1 MSTLWSY
8 SLCGNCI
15 GVGLKPFTLL
25 YFTLSVV
32 LYILALP
39 LLVYLS
45 FKQKYKESIPS
56 RFFLFNN
63 PKFTKDNGVWFHV
76 CSLGEARALKPLLK
90 LLPNED
96 IKITTITHT
105 GQAEAKKYDAEVRYL
120 PYEMFLPFWAKKQ
133 KILVV
138 LEAEFW
144 FMLFTVLRA
153 KGAKVVLLN
162 ARISEKS
169 AKKYLQMAWFYKR
182 MLVHVD
188 TIYAQSEADKNRFI
202 ALGARNIEVIG
213 NIKLAGEIK
222 KTKDYEKPNVEL
234 IVAGSTHDT
243 EEESVL
249 KSFVEYRKQSDAKLV
264 IVPRHPERFEVVYE
278 LMQSFANKA
287 DLSLSR
293 FSKDKNLSTDMI
305 LVDAM
310 GELNNIYAISD
321 IAILGGAFKDDVGG
335 HNPLEP
341 AFFGCK
347 IITGKHLFHQREL
360 FKYVHHV
367 QYVESDEIH
376 KALFEAREL
385 PQSMVEETINLQPI
399 INKIKENS

>member
-1 MSTLWSY
+1 
-8 SLCGNCI
+8 
-15 GVGLKPFTLL
+15 VL
-25 YFTLSVV
+25 YF
-32 LYILALP
+32 IALP

-63 PKFTKDNGVWFHV
+63 PKFSSQDGIWFHV
-76 CSLGEARALKPLLK
+76 CSLGEARALKPILNFLK
-90 LLPNED
+90 DED

-105 GQAEAKKYDAEVRYL
+105 GQAEAKKYDADVRYL
-120 PYEMFLPFWAKKQ
+120 PYEMFLPFWIKKQ
-133 KILVV
+133 RVLVV

-144 FMLFTVLRA
+144 FMLFAVA
-153 KGAKVVLLN
+153 FSKGTRIILLN

-169 AKKYLQMAWFYKR
+169 AKKYLQFAWFYKKFLNNVE
-182 MLVHVD
+182 M
-188 TIYAQSEADKNRFI
+188 IYAQSEVDKNRFL
-202 ALGARNIEVIG
+202 ALGAKNIEVIG

-222 KTKDYEKPNVEL
+222 KTQEYEKPDVEL

-243 EEESVL
+243 EEESIL
-249 KSFVEYRKQSDAKLV
+249 KSFVEYRKQSDARLV
-264 IVPRHPERFEVVYE
+264 IVPRHPERFEEVYLLIQKYAE
-278 LMQSFANKA
+278 QNDFGV
-287 DLSLSR
+287 SR
-293 FSKDKNLSTDMI
+293 FSQTKDFKSDII

-321 IAILGGAFKDDVGG
+321 IAILGGAFKLDVGG

-347 IITGKHLFHQREL
+347 IITGKHFFHQKEL

-367 QYVESDEIH
+367 QYVETDEIH
-376 KALFEAREL
+376 KALRDAKEL
-385 PQSMVEETINLQPI
+385 PPSMVEETINL
-399 INKIKENS
+399 KIVIDRIKGN

>member
-1 MSTLWSY
+1 M
-8 SLCGNCI
+8 
-15 GVGLKPFTLL
+15 
-25 YFTLSVV
+25 
-32 LYILALP
+32 LYIAALP

-63 PKFTKDNGVWFHV
+63 SRFSSGDSIWFHV
-76 CSLGEARALKPLLK
+76 CSLGEARALKPILDLLRGQ
-90 LLPNED
+90 D

-120 PYEMFLPFWAKKQ
+120 PYEMFIPFWAKKQ
-133 KILVV
+133 KVLIV

-153 KGAKVVLLN
+153 KGTRIILLN

-169 AKKYLQMAWFYKR
+169 AKKYLQFAWFYKR
-182 MLVHVD
+182 MLQHVEI
-188 TIYAQSEADKNRFI
+188 IYAQSEADKNRFI

-213 NIKLAGEIK
+213 NIKLAGVIN
-222 KTKDYEKPNVEL
+222 KTKDYEKPKQEL
-234 IVAGSTHDT
+234 IVAGSTHDG

-264 IVPRHPERFEVVYE
+264 IVPRHPERFESVYE
-278 LMQSFANKA
+278 LMKDYASRY

-293 FSKDKNLSTDMI
+293 FSQDNKFTSDMI

-321 IAILGGAFKDDVGG
+321 IAILGGAFRDDVGG

-341 AFFGCK
+341 AHFGCK
-347 IITGKHLFHQREL
+347 IITGKHFFHQREL
-360 FKYVHHV
+360 FKYVYHV
-367 QYVESDEIH
+367 QYVEPDEIH
-376 KALFEAREL
+376 KALIKCREL
-385 PQSMVEETINLQPI
+385 PECMVEEEINLEPV
-399 INKIKENS
+399 IKNILEV

>member
-8 SLCGNCI
+8 SLCGNCS

-25 YFTLSVV
+25 YFILSVV
-32 LYILALP
+32 LYLIALP

-63 PKFTKDNGVWFHV
+63 PKFTNKNGVWFHV

-90 LLPNED
+90 LLGDED

-105 GQAEAKKYDAEVRYL
+105 GQAEAKKYAADVRYL
-120 PYEMFLPFWAKKQ
+120 PYEMFLPFWSKKQ
-133 KILVV
+133 KILIV

-144 FMLFTVLRA
+144 FMLFTVIRA

-188 TIYAQSEADKNRFI
+188 TIYAQSEADKNRFL

-213 NIKLAGEIK
+213 NIKLAGEIV
-222 KTKDYEKPNVEL
+222 KTKDYAKPNVEL

-243 EEESVL
+243 EEESIL
-249 KSFVEYRKQSDAKLV
+249 KSFIEYRKQSDAKLV
-264 IVPRHPERFEVVYE
+264 IVPRHPERFEIVYE
-278 LMQSFANKA
+278 LMKTYTQKK
-287 DLSLSR
+287 DLSISR
-293 FSKDKNLSTDMI
+293 FSKDKSLSTDMI
-305 LVDAM
+305 LVDEM

-347 IITGKHLFHQREL
+347 IITGKHFFHQKEL

-367 QYVESDEIH
+367 QYVEPDEIH
-376 KALFEAREL
+376 KALFAAREL
-385 PQSMVEETINLQPI
+385 PESMVEETINLEPI
-399 INKIKENS
+399 INKIKEA